1 MTRREKAQTIQKTN
15 AMRELEAAGVSFEAH
30 RYDVDDSI
38 PSGELGVRI
47 AESLGEN
54 KDASFKT
61 LVCEA
66 PAGEYVVCCV
76 PVAQELNLKKAASA
90 AGKKSLSM
98 LPVKDL
104 EAVTGYVRGG
114 CTPIGMKKQFPTLID
129 ETAQLFDVIN
139 VSGGRKGLGITVS
152 PIALASCIK
161 ATFAD
166 IVREARS

>member
-90 AGKKSLSM
+90 AGKKVFRCCRSKILRPLRGM
-98 LPVKDL
+98 FG
-104 EAVTGYVRGG
+104 EA
-114 CTPIGMKKQFPTLID
+114 
-129 ETAQLFDVIN
+129 
-139 VSGGRKGLGITVS
+139 
-152 PIALASCIK
+152 
-161 ATFAD
+161 
-166 IVREARS
+166 ARQSV